1 MCVYMYIASIQTILC
16 LSNHFIINFGD
27 RSGCW
32 FERKW
37 RVRARVC
44 VQCVVWY
51 ELIPLTLPPPSSSSH
66 QHYQQYIVI
75 TLAYLLEKWSV
86 LCSRRGNMHWN
97 LETKPI
103 FPHAKMFAVVES
115 KSKHSIKCQRL
126 KCWAYHFTTLWVC
139 VGVFSSMEPI
149 PCIIWWWNHIS

>member
-37 RVRARVC
+37 CVRARVC

-103 FPHAKMFAVVES
+103 FPPCENVCYCWIQIKTQHKMP
-115 KSKHSIKCQRL
+115 KIKML
-126 KCWAYHFTTLWVC
+126 SLPFHDIVGVC
-139 VGVFSSMEPI
+139 VGVFI
-149 PCIIWWWNHIS
+149 DGTRFHI